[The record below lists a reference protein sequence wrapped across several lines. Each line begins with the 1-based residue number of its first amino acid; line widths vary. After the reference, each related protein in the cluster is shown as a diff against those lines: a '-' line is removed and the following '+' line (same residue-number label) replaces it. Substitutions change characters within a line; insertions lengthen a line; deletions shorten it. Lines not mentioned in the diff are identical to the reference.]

1 MQYNQP
7 LGKPHPASGWIILAN
22 RKCPLTWTSTHF
34 WSEPERI
41 SCAHRKKSCTSNSWK
56 MGAKTKVLIFSVE
69 WKYHEGS
76 MTLSYS
82 LPRCTKRYTVHSL
95 QRRGG
100 VPFFVQCN
108 FLYQSQ
114 RQKEQ
119 LHSPGCET
127 PELIPNPSLSKK
139 IDVAH
144 RTQGLDH
151 YFVF

>member
-1 MQYNQP
+1 
-7 LGKPHPASGWIILAN
+7 
-22 RKCPLTWTSTHF
+22 
-34 WSEPERI
+34 
-41 SCAHRKKSCTSNSWK
+41 
-56 MGAKTKVLIFSVE
+56 MGAKRKVLIFSVE

-76 MTLSYS
+76 MTLRYS
-82 LPRCTKRYTVHSL
+82 LPRCTKSCTVPSL
-95 QRRGG
+95 QQGRGG
-100 VPFFVQCN
+100 AIFCTMQFF
-108 FLYQSQ
+108 FYQSL

-139 IDVAH
+139 IDVVH